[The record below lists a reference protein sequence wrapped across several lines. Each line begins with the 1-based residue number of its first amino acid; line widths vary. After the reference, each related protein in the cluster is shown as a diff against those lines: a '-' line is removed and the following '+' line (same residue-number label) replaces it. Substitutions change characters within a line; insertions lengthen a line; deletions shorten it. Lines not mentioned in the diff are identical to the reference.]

1 MISAVQTQ
9 RGNDHRELGVF
20 AKTRWKH
27 VTQSPV
33 KTWSVTHLMTD
44 FPPPGTVP
52 SGSVPEHVQRLQHS
66 GSALGR
72 LMRKL
77 FQCKHVLWFPVSNW
91 LYVVQNIR
99 ATLRRNTGGT
109 KNKIKMSESSVEA
122 AVHTLFKFLTFPVA
136 RGETDELWKVE
147 IKPAG
152 QQLKCRCI
160 SFVRGGMILFP
171 GIFFFFENR
180 LQRCVDWWEYYT
192 DTVHCCPHMATRVN
206 CSIKK
211 KYWVPNYLKSQFVV

>member
-1 MISAVQTQ
+1 M
-9 RGNDHRELGVF
+9 F
-20 AKTRWKH
+20 F
-27 VTQSPV
+27 
-33 KTWSVTHLMTD
+33 D
-44 FPPPGTVP
+44 F
-52 SGSVPEHVQRLQHS
+52 
-66 GSALGR
+66 
-72 LMRKL
+72 L
-77 FQCKHVLWFPVSNW
+77 FQIDCMWS
-91 LYVVQNIR
+91 R
-99 ATLRRNTGGT
+99 TLERPWEGT
-109 KNKIKMSESSVEA
+109 LGEQKIKNKNVWVVWSVEA

-171 GIFFFFENR
+171 GIFFFENR

>member
-1 MISAVQTQ
+1 MITESWEFLQKQ
-9 RGNDHRELGVF
+9 DGNTSHNRL
-20 AKTRWKH
+20 WKH
-27 VTQSPV
+27 GQWLIWWLIS
-33 KTWSVTHLMTD
+33 
-44 FPPPGTVP
+44 PPPGTVP

-171 GIFFFFENR
+171 GIFFFENR